1 MGFYD
6 RLQACCKESNTTV
19 TALLQTIGL
28 STSKG
33 TAWKGGSVPRSD
45 VLYKLAAALHTTPA
59 YLMGETDD
67 PSPLPS
73 GAWEA
78 DMGNVAPL
86 LGTVR
91 AGLPMYAEENIED
104 YIPIRQTDGAK
115 YFWLRVRG
123 DSMNAAGIFDGDEI
137 LVRQQPEVEDG
148 QIAVVLVNGDEAT
161 VKRFRQQGDTV
172 SLIPQSYNPAHQIQ
186 LYNINQTTV
195 RVVGLVVESRR
206 KF

>member
-45 VLYKLAAALHTTPA
+45 VLYKLAEVLQTTPA

-104 YIPIRQTDGAK
+104 YIPIRQADGA
-115 YFWLRVRG
+115 LLASG
-123 DSMNAAGIFDGDEI
+123 DDTKTITF
-137 LVRQQPEVEDG
+137 EDG
-148 QIAVVLVNGDEAT
+148 EL
-161 VKRFRQQGDTV
+161 
-172 SLIPQSYNPAHQIQ
+172 SYSASA
-186 LYNINQTTV
+186 LGTTTTV
-195 RVVGLVVESRR
+195 RLE
-206 KF
+206 KQQ

>member
-1 MGFYD
+1 MVFYD
-6 RLQACCKESNTTV
+6 RLQLCCEKSNTTV
-19 TALLQTIGL
+19 TALLKTIGL

-33 TAWKGGSVPRSD
+33 TAWKNGSVPKSD

-104 YIPIRQTDGAK
+104 YIPIRQADGAK

-137 LVRQQPEVEDG
+137 LVRQQPEVEDN

-161 VKRFRQQGDTV
+161 VKRFHQQGDVVLLT
-172 SLIPQSYNPAHQIQ
+172 PQSYNPEHQTQ
-186 LYNINQTTV
+186 LYNIKQTTV